1 MTITAV
7 VLALVT
13 ALIMTPMAIAIAKK
27 LNIVDNPNAR
37 KVHKA
42 PIPRMGGIAIY
53 LAFVV
58 GVMATGF
65 YTRKVAALLIACTL
79 VMLIGLIDDMRGVS
93 PKAKLIV
100 QVIAALVLISGGS
113 CVRFITN
120 PFTGGVIHL
129 SWLGIPI
136 TVLWLAG
143 MSNAV
148 NLVDGLDGL
157 SGGISAIAACTTAVV
172 CVAQG
177 EVVTAALA
185 AVLAA
190 DCVGFLRYNFHP
202 AKTFM
207 GDCGSLFLGFTLG
220 SLGIMGLSKG
230 ATVISIFIPLIIMGI
245 PLFDTCFA
253 IIRRMFLKKPIF
265 EADKGHLHHRLLS
278 FGFSHKQTVLVIY
291 ALSAMMGA
299 CAILMAVL
307 TSAQSMLVLILLTV
321 STFAFADAIGV
332 LRGEGHGLL
341 QHHCKNS

>member
-1 MTITAV
+1 
-7 VLALVT
+7 
-13 ALIMTPMAIAIAKK
+13 
-27 LNIVDNPNAR
+27 
-37 KVHKA
+37 
-42 PIPRMGGIAIY
+42 
-53 LAFVV
+53 
-58 GVMATGF
+58 
-65 YTRKVAALLIACTL
+65 
-79 VMLIGLIDDMRGVS
+79 
-93 PKAKLIV
+93 
-100 QVIAALVLISGGS
+100 
-113 CVRFITN
+113 
-120 PFTGGVIHL
+120 
-129 SWLGIPI
+129 
-136 TVLWLAG
+136 
-143 MSNAV
+143 
-148 NLVDGLDGL
+148 
-157 SGGISAIAACTTAVV
+157 
-172 CVAQG
+172 
-177 EVVTAALA
+177 VVTAALA

-190 DCVGFLRYNFHP
+190 ACAGFLRFNFHP

-291 ALSAMMGA
+291 ALSALMGA

-307 TSAQSMLVLILLTV
+307 TSAQSMMVLILLTA

-341 QHHCKNS
+341 QHHCKNN